1 MKAPIAEI
9 LLAGPRG
16 FCAGVERAI
25 DIVEVALSVCPPPVY
40 VRREIVHNRLVVET
54 LRQKGAIFVD
64 ELDEV
69 PDDATVIFSAHG
81 ISPAV
86 REEARRRGLRV
97 IDATCPLVT
106 KVHLEAI
113 RYAREGYSIVLI
125 GHEDHDEVIGTLGEA
140 PERIIVVD
148 SVEEVE
154 RLRLPDPEKV
164 AYLTQT
170 TLSVDDTRDVI
181 EALRRHFPKIV
192 GPSRDDICYATQNRQ
207 TAVKRLV
214 DDVDVLLVIGA
225 ANSSNAKRLVEVART
240 AGTSAYLI
248 NDVGDIRPEWL
259 RERRAGRHHRRR
271 LHAGDPGLAGGRD
284 APRRGRQGPRGPRGR
299 RGRALRAAPGVD
311 PDGQGAEPDAA
322 RADGHAAVHLGPF
335 PRKRRRAVRRPAAAV
350 SPQEDQC
357 REPPESLAPWRP
369 RLYHDP
375 AAAGARDHPERSGR
389 GEEAGRQRPGARH
402 GVRVP
407 AGIPR
412 GRARSA
418 GRRVRLRARGRVL
431 GGHEGN
437 GQAAW
442 CGEGSSSG
450 RRAERSTIR

>member
-1 MKAPIAEI
+1 MKSSIAEI

-25 DIVEVALSVCPPPVY
+25 DIVELALTVWPHPVY

-54 LRQKGAIFVD
+54 LRHKGAMFVD

-69 PDDATVIFSAHG
+69 PDDATVIFSVHG

-86 REEARRRGLRV
+86 REEARRRRLRV

-140 PERIIVVD
+140 PERILVVD

-154 RLRLPDPEKV
+154 RLMLPDPEKV

-181 EALRRHFPKIV
+181 EALRRKFPKIV

-225 ANSSNAKRLVEVART
+225 NNSSNAKRLVEVART
-240 AGTSAYLI
+240 AGTQAHLI
-248 NDVGDIRPEWL
+248 NDVHDIQPEWL
-259 RERRAGRHHRRR
+259 AGMARVGITAGASTPEILVSQAVETLRGDGVKVREVHVVEEDVRF
-271 LHAGDPGLAGGRD
+271 
-284 APRRGRQGPRGPRGR
+284 
-299 RGRALRAAPGVD
+299 AL
-311 PDGQGAEPDAA
+311 
-322 RADGHAAVHLGPF
+322 
-335 PRKRRRAVRRPAAAV
+335 
-350 SPQEDQC
+350 PQE
-357 REPPESLAPWRP
+357 LTK
-369 RLYHDP
+369 
-375 AAAGARDHPERSGR
+375 AAQERGLDLPERT
-389 GEEAGRQRPGARH
+389 AM
-402 GVRVP
+402 
-407 AGIPR
+407 
-412 GRARSA
+412 
-418 GRRVRLRARGRVL
+418 RRD
-431 GGHEGN
+431 
-437 GQAAW
+437 
-442 CGEGSSSG
+442 
-450 RRAERSTIR
+450 I

>member
-1 MKAPIAEI
+1 MKSSIAEI

-25 DIVEVALSVCPPPVY
+25 DIVELALTVWPHPVY

-54 LRQKGAIFVD
+54 LRHKGAMFVD

-86 REEARRRGLRV
+86 REEARRRRLRV

-140 PERIIVVD
+140 PERILVVD

-154 RLRLPDPEKV
+154 RLILPDPEKV

-181 EALRRHFPKIV
+181 EALRRKFPKIV

-225 ANSSNAKRLVEVART
+225 NNSSNAKRLVEVART
-240 AGTSAYLI
+240 AGTQAHLI
-248 NDVGDIRPEWL
+248 NDVRDIQPEWL
-259 RERRAGRHHRRR
+259 AGVARVGITAGASTPEILVSQAVETLRGDGVKVREVHVVEEDVRF
-271 LHAGDPGLAGGRD
+271 
-284 APRRGRQGPRGPRGR
+284 
-299 RGRALRAAPGVD
+299 AL
-311 PDGQGAEPDAA
+311 
-322 RADGHAAVHLGPF
+322 
-335 PRKRRRAVRRPAAAV
+335 
-350 SPQEDQC
+350 PQE
-357 REPPESLAPWRP
+357 L
-369 RLYHDP
+369 
-375 AAAGARDHPERSGR
+375 
-389 GEEAGRQRPGARH
+389 
-402 GVRVP
+402 
-407 AGIPR
+407 
-412 GRARSA
+412 
-418 GRRVRLRARGRVL
+418 
-431 GGHEGN
+431 
-437 GQAAW
+437 
-442 CGEGSSSG
+442 
-450 RRAERSTIR
+450 